1 MLHLLP
7 IDFLPM
13 PNVIDGNRLL
23 LFIDRV
29 CVSTWRLTKPKPP
42 RQPMPNVRGR
52 QVEANGQALGEFKA
66 DSFTCRE
73 CSAEA
78 VVRI

>member
-29 CVSTWRLTKPKPP
+29 CVSTWRLTKPKPA

-52 QVEANGQALGEFKA
+52 QVEVSGQALGDFQP
-66 DSFTCRE
+66 DSFTCRV
-73 CSAEA
+73 CPAGV
-78 VVRI
+78 VVRF

>member
-29 CVSTWRLTKPKPP
+29 CVSTWRLTKPKPAM
-42 RQPMPNVRGR
+42 QPMPNVRGR
-52 QVEANGQALGEFKA
+52 QVEVSGQAFGEAKA

-73 CSAEA
+73 CPAQA
-78 VVRI
+78 LVRF